1 MLLTV
6 SLFYEI
12 NKSLVPKIQLHVYCT
27 VVANFLTN
35 ALFSKRYP
43 NTYFFFV
50 YLFYICDCPIRR
62 DLNVSKIKQK
72 TNKEI
77 NKNKNISFRFSWI
90 ESSFTAF
97 LMRAEHNTCKSL
109 VTYADYIMFF
119 VVRRLR
125 FLFTFILC
133 ISHFV
138 PVLYDRCGFR

>member
-12 NKSLVPKIQLHVYCT
+12 NKSLVPKIQPHVYCT

-62 DLNVSKIKQK
+62 DLNVSKIK
-72 TNKEI
+72 
-77 NKNKNISFRFSWI
+77 KNKQRNKQKQKHK
-90 ESSFTAF
+90 
-97 LMRAEHNTCKSL
+97 L
-109 VTYADYIMFF
+109 
-119 VVRRLR
+119 
-125 FLFTFILC
+125 
-133 ISHFV
+133 
-138 PVLYDRCGFR
+138 